1 MLSKKRILTLNGE
14 EVARTPLLVPSF
26 SSKGF
31 PDVTKI
37 MGTTE
42 EVIEGAILVSA
53 YDLHYDEIVPPFD
66 YASLLFLDSG
76 GYEASKDADLSEVP
90 GYEHLIKPWTQTMHE
105 SVLADWKPSVPSVI
119 ISYDHPKEK
128 ISIPEQIKRAKE
140 MAPNRP
146 DLLREI
152 LLKPETEKSTLLKI
166 ESVIPHIHALKSFDV
181 IGVTEK
187 EIGTSIF
194 QRMENIA
201 RLRIALNKVA
211 PDIPIHIF
219 GSLDTITT
227 PLYFL
232 AGADI
237 FDGLTWLRFA
247 YHEGYTMYKHNYGA
261 VQLGLKTKAHVI
273 DGKCWY
279 DNYRY
284 LVDLELEMR
293 RFLNENS
300 FESFSHHAELFER
313 AYENTLE
320 AVRS

>member
-1 MLSKKRILTLNGE
+1 MLAKKRTLTLNGE

-31 PDVTKI
+31 PEVIKI
-37 MGTTE
+37 METTK

-53 YDLHYDEIVPPFD
+53 YDLHYEKVVPPFD

-90 GYEHLIKPWTQTMHE
+90 GYEHIAKPWTQTMHE
-105 SVLADWKPSVPSVI
+105 SVLGDWNPTIPSVI

-146 DLLREI
+146 NFLREI
-152 LLKPETEKSTLLKI
+152 LLKPESETSTLLKI
-166 ESVIPHIHALKSFDV
+166 ESVIPHVHSLKGFDV

-201 RLRIALNKVA
+201 RLRLTLDKVALN
-211 PDIPIHIF
+211 IPIHVF

-247 YHEGYTMYKHNYGA
+247 YHDGYTIYKHNYGA
-261 VQLGLKTKAHVI
+261 IQLGLKTKAHVI

-293 RFLNENS
+293 RFLNDYS
-300 FESFSHHAELFER
+300 FGSFGHHAELFER
-313 AYENTLE
+313 AYENVLE
-320 AVRS
+320 AVRT